1 MELYFDLKEMR
12 SYKVTGYSGKRYAFY
27 KGKPVLVTDVS
38 DIKKF
43 TDHSDIF
50 LQCTKDGKAVVNNEV
65 PKNSKQF
72 VKFKANLQAIVD
84 QAEKAAEEKRQDIN
98 VNELLKLAE
107 EDSKDFKNSEEGTEK
122 AEETEEVKVETSKEE
137 THKKE
142 LIKKSK
148 PIKKKNPLECELCN
162 QVFKSKKELE
172 KHLEDHED
180 ED

>member
-1 MELYFDLKEMR
+1 MELYFDLKDMR
-12 SYKVTGYSGKRYAFY
+12 SYKVSGYSGKRYAFY
-27 KGKPVLVTDVS
+27 KGKPVLVTDPS
-38 DIKKF
+38 DIRKF

-50 LQCTKDGKAVVNNEV
+50 LQCTKDGKAVTTTEV

-84 QAEKAAEEKRQDIN
+84 QAEKAAKEKRQDIN

-107 EDSKDFKNSEEGTEK
+107 EDSKEFKKS
-122 AEETEEVKVETSKEE
+122 EEVKVEINKGE
-137 THKKE
+137 TQKKE

-148 PIKKKNPLECELCN
+148 PIKKKNPLECELCG